1 MLESLIR
8 ILVPTILLPVVIS
21 TALVVSLTVSIV
33 RNEVLARV
41 KLFGLICNFHRDS
54 IASFLISFV
63 FVVIDIFFPL
73 SFLVLELLVGVIVS
87 FPLLSVSIV
96 FLVFSLLI
104 FTLFEIIILLPL
116 MFQLFT
122 ILVVSDN
129 LLDQGC
135 HH

>member
-8 ILVPTILLPVVIS
+8 ILIATILLPVVIS
-21 TALVVSLTVSIV
+21 VVSLTVSIHSV

-41 KLFGLICNFHRDS
+41 KLFGLICDFHRDS
-54 IASFLISFV
+54 IASFLIGFV

-96 FLVFSLLI
+96 FLVFSLLV

-116 MFQLFT
+116 MFQLFA
-122 ILVVSDN
+122 ILVISDN
-129 LLDQGC
+129 LLHQGC